1 MAYDEFITDGDKP
14 YAENLNDSLLL
25 LDAFDVT
32 VPLEMPGM
40 FTNGDFNSTLNVAR
54 KCGVGIVTLMSVDE
68 GVSVGTDSISG
79 TGDVVFR
86 IYPNFNSFYKWQSIV
101 LEKTGD
107 VEISFKKIDG
117 TGISATI
124 NSEGVISEASAL
136 KELQEIDVCFSLD
149 EAEITNILIC
159 FVNNQTVHTRVNAL
173 LEADQLIHVNG
184 TVSENDDKAVSGD
197 TVYNAIDSLSDT
209 VDGKLDL
216 KEDLSNKVSTLNTST
231 TNYPTCKAVK
241 DKLDL
246 KSDTGHTHTIS
257 NVTNLQSTLNNKAE
271 ESDLLDLIYPVGSI
285 YMEKSTSFHDVC
297 PIQQTLGGEWT
308 RIENKFLYASENGQ
322 GLGQTG
328 GEEMHTLTTNEM
340 PNHTHLQN
348 PHQHGLNRNWSTGTG
363 RYSAYTQSAD
373 RSYQS
378 INTTPTT
385 AINQST
391 GGGQPH
397 NNMPPYIIV
406 NVWERTG

>member
-1 MAYDEFITDGDKP
+1 MAYDEFFTDQDKP

-40 FTNGDFNSTLNVAR
+40 FSNGDFSNSVNTPR
-54 KCGVGIVTLMSVDE
+54 KCGVGIVTLKSVDS
-68 GVSVGTDSISG
+68 GVTVGTDSISG

-173 LEADQLIHVNG
+173 LEADQLINVNG
-184 TVSENDDKAVSGD
+184 SIATGETKAVSGN
-197 TVYNAIDSLSDT
+197 TVNTALNNGLS
-209 VDGKLDL
+209 L

-231 TNYPTCKAVK
+231 TNYPSCKAVK

-322 GLGQTG
+322 GVGTTG
-328 GEEMHTLTTNEM
+328 GEATHTLTQNEM
-340 PNHTHLQN
+340 PIHSHREASSTVVYNDSSS
-348 PHQHGLNRNWSTGTG
+348 NRLATSGSGTKI
-363 RYSAYTQSAD
+363 SLATNLD
-373 RSYQS
+373 
-378 INTTPTT
+378 INTN
-385 AINQST
+385 AT
-391 GGGQPH
+391 GGGQAH